1 MAIHSNTLAWKI
13 PWTEEPGRLQSRG
26 HKESDTTDRYN
37 KYQHCQLWLLKDF
50 EKWNA
55 MQPVQ
60 KYRLNFLSLEI
71 SQFYVSK
78 EKKKCF
84 FTTLC
89 KI

>member
-1 MAIHSNTLAWKI
+1 MATHSNTLAWKM
-13 PWTEEPGRLQSRG
+13 PWTEEPVGYSPGVTKSWTRL
-26 HKESDTTDRYN
+26 SDIIN
-37 KYQHCQLWLLKDF
+37 ISQLWLLKDF

-60 KYRLNFLSLEI
+60 KYRLNFFSLEI